1 LLLPLL
7 SSSSARRCPRL
18 STTLAQH
25 ADADAAMPPRQRAQ
39 KQKAEEKEK
48 EPARESKRAKR
59 SGADANDANAATT
72 NTRPATTP
80 STTTTTKNSPS
91 YWLVKSEPDEYSVDD
106 LAAGKGGGQW
116 DGVRNFSARN
126 FLRQMAR
133 GDLCLFYHSSCAV
146 PGVVAIARVTSSEAY
161 PDPTAL
167 DKKGKYYDAKH
178 TLESPRWFCVDLAL
192 ERRTRRQVTLR
203 EIKERA
209 ADKDKRSV
217 LAGMA
222 LLTRPRLSVQP
233 VTQAEW
239 EEILAM
245 EEQEEGGGEER

>member
-1 LLLPLL
+1 
-7 SSSSARRCPRL
+7 
-18 STTLAQH
+18 
-25 ADADAAMPPRQRAQ
+25 MPPRQRSK
-39 KQKAEEKEK
+39 KQEGKEAAV
-48 EPARESKRAKR
+48 PARESKRPKR
-59 SGADANDANAATT
+59 SGADANDAKA
-72 NTRPATTP
+72 ATTP
-80 STTTTTKNSPS
+80 STATTTTTPTKTSPS

-167 DKKGKYYDAKH
+167 DKKGKYYDEKH
-178 TLESPRWFCVDLAL
+178 TLEAPRWFCVDLAL

-209 ADKDKRSV
+209 AEKKGSV

-239 EEILAM
+239 EEILRM
-245 EEQEEGGGEER
+245 EQEEGEGGEDER